1 MRRSLFPF
9 KPLPRAPD
17 NSSMTGCTPTVL
29 LVEDEPTI
37 RELFKRHFERARFHV
52 LEAAD
57 GVEGLALARTR
68 RPDVIVADQ
77 TMPRMS
83 GLKML
88 EELRAGAETLH
99 VPFILATGT
108 PRGCWDAQITEA
120 IDILEKPFLLSD
132 LIETVHRVLG
142 VKG

>member
-1 MRRSLFPF
+1 MSG
-9 KPLPRAPD
+9 
-17 NSSMTGCTPTVL
+17 STPTVL

-57 GVEGLALARTR
+57 GLEGLALARER
-68 RPDVIVADQ
+68 APDVIVADQ

-83 GLKML
+83 GLKMFQ
-88 EELRAGAETLH
+88 ELRASPRTAH
-99 VPFILATGT
+99 VHFILATGT

-120 IDILEKPFLLSD
+120 IDVLEKPFLLSD
-132 LIETVHRVLG
+132 LVGTVERLLG
-142 VKG
+142 LPRNS